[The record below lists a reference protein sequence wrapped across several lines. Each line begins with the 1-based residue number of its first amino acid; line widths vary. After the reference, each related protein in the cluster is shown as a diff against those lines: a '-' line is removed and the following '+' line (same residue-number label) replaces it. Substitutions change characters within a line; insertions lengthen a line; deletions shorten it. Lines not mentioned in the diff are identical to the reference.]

1 MSNFQKNST
10 DLFNQGYSCSESIIR
25 AAYENNLIDKNIDI
39 ELLNQMASP
48 FSGGMGESGC
58 LCGAVAGAQ
67 MVIGSIFGR
76 KNKDA
81 SPKKIKAISRKFVE
95 KFKEKRKTTCC
106 KVLSAKY
113 DFHSPERRQNCVGI
127 VSDVAEILEAHIIEN
142 LNIPEAV

>member
-1 MSNFQKNST
+1 MSDFQETST
-10 DLFNQGYSCSESIIR
+10 ELFKQGYSCSEAVIR

-39 ELLNQMASP
+39 EFLNQMASS

-76 KNKDA
+76 KDKSD
-81 SPKKIKAISRKFVE
+81 SPKNIKTISGKFIE
-95 KFKEKRKTTCC
+95 KFKEKRKATCC

-113 DFHSPERRQNCVGI
+113 DFNSSERRQNCVGI
-127 VSDVAEILEAHIIEN
+127 VGDVAEILEAHIKEN
-142 LNIPEAV
+142 LNMSEGV